1 MDTKEVMVLNLNN
14 FNTEEVMLLLANF
27 IEKHPLAIDCG
38 SEYIMQDDKAQVD
51 ALQLVCDIFD
61 NM

>member
-1 MDTKEVMVLNLNN
+1 MN
-14 FNTEEVMLLLANF
+14 FDEEEVMALLAGY
-27 IEKHPLAIDCG
+27 IEKHPLAVDCG
-38 SEYIMQDDKAQVD
+38 SEYIMQDDEAQVD

>member
-1 MDTKEVMVLNLNN
+1 MKEAMVLSLNN
-14 FNTEEVMLLLANF
+14 FDTEEVMLLLADF
-27 IEKHPLAIDCG
+27 MEKHPLAVECG
-38 SEYIMQDDKAQVD
+38 SEYIMQSDKAQVD

>member
-14 FNTEEVMLLLANF
+14 FNTEEIMLLLANF

-38 SEYIMQDDKAQVD
+38 NEYIMQDDKAQVD

>member
-1 MDTKEVMVLNLNN
+1 MNMSFDA
-14 FNTEEVMLLLANF
+14 EEVMALLAGY
-27 IEKHPLAIDCG
+27 IEKYPLAAECG
-38 SEYIMQDDKAQVD
+38 SEYIMQNDEAQVD

>member
-1 MDTKEVMVLNLNN
+1 MNFDKEEVMVL
-14 FNTEEVMLLLANF
+14 LAEF
-27 IEKHPLAIDCG
+27 IEKHPLAIDGG
-38 SEYIMQDDKAQVD
+38 SEYIMQDDEARID